1 MNISYNWLKEYI
13 ETDLTPESVAE
24 KLTLAG
30 LEVEGI
36 ESLGSQFE
44 KFVVGEIKEVKSHPN
59 ADRLYLCLVDLGEE
73 TVQIVCGAD
82 NVAAGQKVPV
92 ARVGATLPVPAE
104 DGSSFTIRKA
114 KLRGETSEGMICA
127 EDELG
132 LGSDHT
138 GIMVL
143 DSSLKPGTS
152 LPDALGIEKD
162 VVFEIGL
169 TPNRPDA
176 ACHIGTARDLAAVLE
191 IPLNNPYDFTPPE
204 SNPLDTHIKIDIR
217 EPEKCH
223 RYTAKLVRN
232 VTISES
238 PVWLKNRLQAIGL
251 RPINNVVDATNYILH
266 EIGQPLHAFDY
277 SKLAGKKIEVR
288 SFEKE
293 ISFTTL
299 DDVQRKVP
307 PGTLFI
313 CDGERPVAIA
323 GVMGGLDSEV
333 TEETDTILIESAW
346 FHPSG
351 IRKASKSLALQT
363 DSSYRFERG
372 IDPNLQRR
380 AAEKAARLI
389 AELSGGEVVDGCT
402 DSHPVRTE
410 MKTLELRVQRINRLL
425 GTSISLERVSGI
437 LSRLEIENREI
448 TEQVLSC
455 SIPTFRPDL
464 TREVDLIEEVGRIY
478 DYNQI
483 PKPDTAPFHTP
494 APLSDWEILTNRAR
508 THASRL
514 QYKEITTNSL
524 LSREDENR
532 FSPEEIQIHTLNPV
546 SQEATTLRTTLLG
559 GFLKAIQYNLN
570 RNARQIRFFE
580 IGHTYQKADKGTW
593 IDGIR
598 EHNLLLMGL
607 CGYKTFKNWRTEP
620 ELYTVFD
627 LKSDLI
633 SLFKQLQSAQDLTF
647 ESPHPER
654 LDLLLKGRQ
663 VGKLE
668 IITRELKSAYE
679 IDLPV
684 FAAEVDLTLLH
695 ELGVAVSGHVYEPV
709 SKFPPFEYDAAFIVD
724 KMVTAGAM
732 ETSIRETAGEILN
745 SVEVFDIYE
754 GENIG
759 KEKKSIAFRL
769 TFLDSNKTL
778 NIKDVD
784 PIVQKIVQALNEKFN
799 ARLRKD

>member
-13 ETDLTPESVAE
+13 DTDLPAESAAE

-36 ESLGSQFE
+36 ESIGNQFE
-44 KFVVGEIKEVKSHPN
+44 KFVIGKIKEVRPHPD
-59 ADRLYLCLVDLGEE
+59 ADRLLLCKVDLGNE

-92 ARVGATLPVPAE
+92 ATVGATLPVPSE
-104 DGSSFTIRKA
+104 DGSRFTIRKA
-114 KLRGETSEGMICA
+114 KLRGELSEGMICA

-132 LGSDHT
+132 LGSDHS
-138 GIMVL
+138 GIMVMDAAL
-143 DSSLKPGTS
+143 DTGTPLS
-152 LPDALGIEKD
+152 DALGIEKD
-162 VVFEIGL
+162 TLFEIGL

-191 IPLNNPYDFTPPE
+191 TPLKNPYDFTPPE
-204 SNPLDTHIKIDIR
+204 TNPLDKQIEVDIQ

-223 RYTAKLVRN
+223 RYTAKIVKNITVR
-232 VTISES
+232 ES
-238 PVWLKNRLQAIGL
+238 PAWLKNRLRAIGL

-277 SKLAGKKIEVR
+277 NKLAGKKIVVK
-288 SFEKE
+288 SFEQE
-293 ISFTTL
+293 RSFTTL
-299 DDVQRKVP
+299 DGIKRNVP
-307 PGTLFI
+307 AETLFI
-313 CDGERPVAIA
+313 CDGEKPVAIA

-333 TEETDTILIESAW
+333 TGETDTILIESAW

-351 IRKASKSLALQT
+351 IRKTSKSLALQT

-410 MKTLELRVQRINRLL
+410 KATLELRIQRINRLL
-425 GTSISLERVSGI
+425 GTEINLEKASEI
-437 LSRLEIENREI
+437 LSRLEIENRKI
-448 TEQVLSC
+448 SADVLEC
-455 SIPTFRPDL
+455 TIPTFRPDL

-478 DYNQI
+478 DYNRI
-483 PKPDTAPFHTP
+483 SKPDSSPFHTP
-494 APLSDWEILTNRAR
+494 APLSDWEILNRRIR
-508 THASRL
+508 THAARL

-524 LSREDENR
+524 HSREDENR

-559 GFLKAIQYNLN
+559 GFLKAVQYNLN

-580 IGHTYQKADKGTW
+580 IGHSYQKAENGTW
-593 IDGIR
+593 INGIR
-598 EHNLLLMGL
+598 EHNMLLMGL
-607 CGYKTFKNWRTEP
+607 CGYKRFENWRTGAEM
-620 ELYTVFD
+620 YSVFD

-633 SLFKQLQSAQDLTF
+633 ALFGQLQAIRELTF
-647 ESPHPER
+647 ESPHPES
-654 LDLLLKGRQ
+654 LTLHFKGEE

-668 IITRELKSAYE
+668 LITRELKSAYE
-679 IDLPV
+679 IELPL
-684 FAAEVDLTLLH
+684 FAAEIDLTLLH
-695 ELGVAVSGHVYEPV
+695 ELGISSISRRYEPV
-709 SKFPPFEYDAAFIVD
+709 SRFPPFEYDAAFIVD
-724 KMVTAGAM
+724 KNITAGVM
-732 ETSIRETAGEILN
+732 ESSIRETAGKILN
-745 SVEVFDIYE
+745 SIEVFDIYE
-754 GENIG
+754 GEKIG
-759 KEKKSIAFRL
+759 TEKKSIAFRL
-769 TFLDSNKTL
+769 TFLDRNKTL

-784 PIVQKIVQALNEKFN
+784 PIVQKIVQALNKQFN
-799 ARLRKD
+799 AKLRKD